1 MPVAV
6 ALSSVS
12 VLLVPF
18 VFGHRYADAG
28 GILAILAWRI
38 PIVALSSP
46 LGSALV
52 AAGRQRTL
60 MRNNVIAA
68 VVVIGGD
75 LLAIPL
81 VGLAGAAVVSLLGSL
96 VVLALNGRA
105 ARSAPAPSPLLRSP

>member
-1 MPVAV
+1 M
-6 ALSSVS
+6 
-12 VLLVPF
+12 
-18 VFGHRYADAG
+18 
-28 GILAILAWRI
+28 
-38 PIVALSSP
+38 
-46 LGSALV
+46 

-68 VVVIGGD
+68 VAVIGGD